1 MKSTYIQILLI
12 VAVLASALGLVH
24 VRYQSR
30 RLFVELEFELTKARQ
45 LEVEWSQLQLDQSN
59 LGKHSRIEG
68 SAKKDLNMIHVTAS
82 NTQFMTINK
91 K

>member
-1 MKSTYIQILLI
+1 MRATYIQIILI
-12 VAVLASALGLVH
+12 VAVLLSALALVN

-59 LGKHSRIEG
+59 LGKHSRIEA
-68 SAKKDLNMIHVTAS
+68 SAKQELNMVHVTAA
-82 NTQFMTINK
+82 NTQFMTVNK